1 MSHQITI
8 ADRGESV
15 PAEPGETILEAMIQ
29 AGVAFSYSCQSGN
42 CGTCKCEFV
51 SGDIFE
57 LDYSEHALAAAER
70 ARGVILACRS
80 QVWSDCVIRT
90 IAAEELIVHPSR
102 VMQCRVVEIADLTH
116 DIKGLKLEIE
126 SGGPFTFSAGQYA
139 QMEFAELPP
148 HLVRDFSM
156 ANRPDDALLEFHV
169 RHMRGGKASGYV
181 AEKLKVGDRVK
192 VSGPL
197 GTSYLRENH
206 GGPILAIAGG
216 SGLAPIKSIVETAL
230 SSGATRPIHL
240 YFGARAERDVYLE
253 ARLAELARSHA
264 NFFYHIVLSEPRGGT
279 SRRTGVV
286 TDAVAADFASLSGF
300 KAYLAG
306 PPVMVEAATE
316 LLKQKGLEIRDLHAD
331 AFYTVPGHHATK

>member
-8 ADRGESV
+8 ADRGETV
-15 PAEPGETILEAMIQ
+15 PAEPGETILDAMIQ
-29 AGVAFSYSCQSGN
+29 AGAAVSYSCQSGN

-70 ARGVILACRS
+70 ARGIILACRS

-90 IAAEELIVHPSR
+90 IAAEELVVHPSR
-102 VMQCRVVEIADLTH
+102 VMQCRVTEISDLTH
-116 DIKGLKLEIE
+116 DIKGVKLEIE

-139 QMEFAELPP
+139 QLEFAQLPP
-148 HLVRDFSM
+148 QFVRDFSM
-156 ANRPDDALLEFHV
+156 ANRPEDPFLEFHV
-169 RHMRGGKASGYV
+169 RHMPGGRASGYV
-181 AEKLKVGDRVK
+181 AEKLKPSDRVK
-192 VSGPL
+192 VSGPM

-206 GGPILAIAGG
+206 GGRILAIAGG

-230 SSGATRPIHL
+230 SQGATRPVYL

-253 ARLAELARSHA
+253 ARLAELARNHP
-264 NFFYHIVLSEPRGGT
+264 NFAYHIVLSEPQGNT
-279 SRRTGVV
+279 SRRAGFV
-286 TDAVAADFASLSGF
+286 TDALAADFENLSGF

-306 PPVMVEAATE
+306 PPVMVEAATD
-316 LLKQKGLEIRDLHAD
+316 LLKQKGMETRDIHAD
-331 AFYTVPGHHATK
+331 AFYTVPGHHTK